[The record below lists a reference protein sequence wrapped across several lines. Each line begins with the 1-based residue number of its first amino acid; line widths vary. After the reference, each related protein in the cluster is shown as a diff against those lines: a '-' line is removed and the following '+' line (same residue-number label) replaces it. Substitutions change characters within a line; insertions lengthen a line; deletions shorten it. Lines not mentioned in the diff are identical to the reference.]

1 MYLSFYKLK
10 HKPFQISTDPRFL
23 WLGEKHEEALATL
36 KYGVLDNKGFL
47 LLTGDVGTG
56 KTTLINALLN
66 SLDKNTFVA
75 SIRDPALDPLEFFQ
89 YTAHA
94 FGMKAS
100 NINSK
105 VSFLIQ
111 FEEFLLEAYTKKRK
125 VLLIIDEAQRMSQEL
140 LEEVRLLSNIEKEE
154 SKLINIF
161 FVGQIEFNE
170 ILLQHENRAIRQ
182 RVTINYNIETLTEQE
197 TRQYMKHRLDVA
209 SIEKVVSSFTPVQ
222 RMENGEY
229 VRQGY
234 TLPLPDT
241 RKEIF
246 TQKAIQEVHRF
257 AKGYPRLINII
268 CDRALLTGY
277 VEGSRT
283 VTDSH
288 VRECI
293 KELEIPHSQQKNK
306 PAKVSESAAVANI
319 NIVKKRQ
326 NSPKIVKNDISP
338 SKDISFQTT
347 EQKTPATAE
356 PSHHDKS
363 TKELLSDLE
372 KLVQK
377 KERQPEFPEQESA
390 LNHGEVQ
397 EKAFQFGNYKNLIF
411 FTVVVA
417 FGVLLYIS
425 FSPTTLFNSKH
436 QNIQRDTQAPSV
448 SKEGQTSAEL
458 IRNNEVPAQMNQSA
472 EETTQLY
479 SIADQKNA
487 PKRSS
492 VKNIN
497 GSPEK
502 TVSETSPSLDSDNN
516 KGTENKQSSP
526 EVSLEQTK
534 GNTAASPTNAIV
546 AANANTQEKD
556 EISTKIE
563 QLKELITFQKLVI
576 SFAPDSTLPQDESL
590 RELDNLIE
598 ALRTHSSFKVT
609 VTYYVNGKADNALPA
624 KLIEYQA
631 VAIKSYLMGKGL
643 KAERINIL
651 KRDRQSISPFNDD
664 TILENTNHSVEIYVD
679 R

>member
-111 FEEFLLEAYTKKRK
+111 FEEFLLDAYKNKRK
-125 VLLIIDEAQRMSQEL
+125 VLLIIDEAQRMNQEL
-140 LEEVRLLSNIEKEE
+140 LEEVRLLSNIEREE

-182 RVTINYNIETLTEQE
+182 RVTISYNIETLTEKE
-197 TRQYMKHRLDVA
+197 TVKYIKHRLDVA
-209 SIEKVVSSFTPVQ
+209 SIEKVISSFTPVQ
-222 RMENGEY
+222 KMENGEY

-246 TQKAIQEVHRF
+246 TPKAIQEIHKY

-283 VTDSH
+283 ITDKH
-288 VRECI
+288 MRECVQ
-293 KELEIPHSQQKNK
+293 ELEIPHAKQEKK
-306 PAKVSESAAVANI
+306 PAKVSESAAVADI
-319 NIVKKRQ
+319 NIFRKSKNNSKKDDNRVAQ
-326 NSPKIVKNDISP
+326 EKGQPAQVTAPPPPETKI
-338 SKDISFQTT
+338 
-347 EQKTPATAE
+347 
-356 PSHHDKS
+356 PSHDDKS
-363 TKELLSDLE
+363 AQELLSDLE
-372 KLVQK
+372 KLVLK
-377 KERQPEFPEQESA
+377 KEKLPEQSSQQIVVDQEEPA
-390 LNHGEVQ
+390 PQKTFLNGD
-397 EKAFQFGNYKNLIF
+397 YRNLIYF
-411 FTVVVA
+411 IAALV

-425 FSPTTLFNSKH
+425 FSPTTLFNSG
-436 QNIQRDTQAPSV
+436 IQQQKGNDTKMPSAKTEEKAASTDPKMNEESQAQAVQS
-448 SKEGQTSAEL
+448 T
-458 IRNNEVPAQMNQSA
+458 NEVSTTHPKTDKNDEA
-472 EETTQLY
+472 EPINDKKE
-479 SIADQKNA
+479 
-487 PKRSS
+487 SS
-492 VKNIN
+492 QA
-497 GSPEK
+497 EK
-502 TVSETSPSLDSDNN
+502 AALFSPSSIPKKNN
-516 KGTENKQSSP
+516 KSNENIDNGISSKN
-526 EVSLEQTK
+526 E
-534 GNTAASPTNAIV
+534 TASTGSID
-546 AANANTQEKD
+546 QEKD
-556 EISTKIE
+556 DINTRIQ
-563 QLKELITFQKLVI
+563 QLKKLITFQKLTI
-576 SFAPDSTLPQDESL
+576 SFAPNSTLPQDESL
-590 RELDNLIE
+590 KKLDSLIE
-598 ALRTHSSFKVT
+598 ALRTHSSFRVT
-609 VTYYVNGKADNALPA
+609 VTYYINGSTEDTMPA
-624 KLIEYQA
+624 KLIEFQA
-631 VAIKSYLMGKGL
+631 GAIKSYLMGKGL
-643 KAERINIL
+643 KAERITIQ
-651 KRDRQSISPFNDD
+651 KRDNQSISPFKTVN
-664 TILENTNHSVEIYVD
+664 NSNSPNHSVEIFVD